1 MRKSTSDSSGK
12 TVITMTKEEQV
23 HRGREEGDPG
33 EEDFRDPRNMD
44 DAL

>member
-1 MRKSTSDSSGK
+1 
-12 TVITMTKEEQV
+12 MTNEEQV